1 MILANVRGRLRGA
14 DFRLVVLALARGDPA
29 VAARAERRLLAEG
42 PDALLDEPGLL
53 EGLLAL
59 RSLVVPSPPLFTSGA
74 VRHRLLAAGVD
85 DRDLADYL
93 AALLLEFGQHNRH
106 ARIGGGGGVSDDQT
120 YNYLVDIVSDL
131 SQEPEGAE
139 RGFLL
144 QAHLGNY
151 SLWLAGLFP
160 HYNPGRRPRAGG
172 PGLLYYDGL
181 GRQGDDPA
189 SRPGLAERVG
199 GGGGVPGSAGG

>member
-59 RSLVVPSPPLFTSGA
+59 RSLVVPSPPLFTYVA
-74 VRHRLLAAGVD
+74 VRHTLLAAGVD

-151 SLWLAGLFP
+151 SLWLARLFP
-160 HYNPGRRPRAGG
+160 DYIPAPRPRGG
-172 PGLLYYDGL
+172 RARPPLLHWAWPPGL
-181 GRQGDDPA
+181 RPA
-189 SRPGLAERVG
+189 FP
-199 GGGGVPGSAGG
+199 